1 VAVLSVSA
9 FSATAGNLDIGAVV
23 QGLLQHNRFE
33 LTRRSE
39 LIHLPGAPLRT
50 IPGYVLARIPN
61 VASWFTKTW
70 SGLRFAREQAWRR
83 ASGRYAEERLRVIA
97 HLRGAGGGRVAFIFN
112 WGRSTAPIVVVAATV
127 CRLENLP
134 THPSVSEFI
143 SLDSSC
149 SCENRAKALESADA
163 SQVPISA

>member
-1 VAVLSVSA
+1 MAVLSVSA

-97 HLRGAGGGRVAFIFN
+97 HLVAQAVDALRSFSIGDGAPL
-112 WGRSTAPIVVVAATV
+112 RSLWWRPRYAA
-127 CRLENLP
+127 
-134 THPSVSEFI
+134 
-143 SLDSSC
+143 
-149 SCENRAKALESADA
+149 
-163 SQVPISA
+163 